1 MGAPVANADAVFG
14 EDQIPGVGFGE
25 FLLQG
30 EVAGAKKGQLVGPF
44 QGTNA
49 VYVIT
54 VNGADKQGRPY
65 DFKENATVFGQK
77 ISSQLSANTQS
88 LLRLLSG
95 DNKVQNNI
103 LKFTPDQVN

>member
-1 MGAPVANADAVFG
+1 MWSEMTKDLNGTYDVDDSVTALIRT
-14 EDQIPGVGFGE
+14 E
-25 FLLQG
+25 
-30 EVAGAKKGQLVGPF
+30 GP
-44 QGTNA
+44 
-49 VYVIT
+49 VIT